1 MVGTPLIPPKFAA
14 SPSGLHTPKRQRTMD
29 DNESGPVTNLS
40 IKAMMKE
47 ALQDFKAEL
56 KAELSAELTAGISK
70 GIADLEVKI
79 AASFVV
85 QEQFN
90 VKARNNIDEIGDG
103 LGFMGNKINK
113 LENQARRQN
122 LIFAG
127 FESKD
132 KHQEDCV
139 ALITHFCKRKFG
151 IDVMV
156 NRAYRLRTGPASKLD
171 IIAHFS
177 FDRDIRAIYKHIGK
191 LKGSGVFI
199 KKDLVG
205 HIKVANETL
214 DRLRRSLIAKRI
226 KVTMGLDFLI
236 YDGYRFIMDNQGRLL
251 CSGQDGCALLSGK
264 LGFDVLPLWEEAVAG
279 KPHRRPHDP
288 DRVPDANSQSSQS
301 RSGGAGRGAA
311 HGARGASGGTPHN
324 AILADFVGD
333 ASATGA
339 SGGDFYD
346 GMEHS

>member
-1 MVGTPLIPPKFAA
+1 MIPPKFAA

-29 DNESGPVTNLS
+29 DDVSGPVTNLS

-70 GIADLEVKI
+70 GIAELDVKM
-79 AASFVV
+79 AEKFEV

-90 VKARNNIDEIGDG
+90 VKARSNIDEVFDG
-103 LGFMGNKINK
+103 LGFLGNKLNK
-113 LENQARRQN
+113 FENHARRQN

-127 FESKD
+127 FESKER
-132 KHQEDCV
+132 HQEDCV
-139 ALITHFCKRKFG
+139 TLITHFCKRKFG

-156 NRAYRLRTGPASKLD
+156 NRAYRLQTGPEAKRD

-177 FDRDIRAIYKHIGK
+177 FDRDIRAIYKNIGK

-199 KKDLVG
+199 RKDLVG

-214 DRLRRSLIAKRI
+214 DRLRRSLIAKKIR
-226 KVTMGLDFLI
+226 VTMGLDFLI
-236 YDGYRFIMDNQGRLL
+236 YDGYRFIMDNQGRLMIA
-251 CSGQDGCALLSGK
+251 GQDGCSFLSGK

-279 KPHRRPHDP
+279 KPRRRPRDP
-288 DRVPDANSQSSQS
+288 DSVPGADSQSFQPSS
-301 RSGGAGRGAA
+301 RGAGRGASR
-311 HGARGASGGTPHN
+311 GARGASGGVPHI
-324 AILADFVGD
+324 ATLADFVGD
-333 ASATGA
+333 ASAREA
-339 SGGDFYD
+339 SGGDFFD